1 MRIAIV
7 ALLLMGVFAYQ
18 AAAAKEEAATLRQQV
33 AAQAATIADQQ
44 RKMDEQVRRIYN
56 LEGTVRDNLR
66 TIQIFLGGH
75 ERPFRGNVV
84 RRTFEVTAYTA
95 ADWPDN
101 PAYGITASGH
111 RLSEAD
117 AWKVAAA
124 DPRYY
129 PVGTKVYIAGIG
141 EVTVMDTG
149 DDVKGPHRI
158 DVFAG
163 MENRSAALA
172 YGRRAVQ
179 GAVIR

>member
-7 ALLLMGVFAYQ
+7 ALLLMVVFAYQ

-44 RKMDEQVRRIYN
+44 RKMDEQARRIYN
-56 LEGTVRDNLR
+56 LAGTVRDNLR
-66 TIQIFLGGH
+66 TIEILLGGH
-75 ERPFRGNVV
+75 ERPYRGNVV

-101 PAYGITASGH
+101 PAYGITASGY

-129 PVGTKVYIAGIG
+129 PTGTKVYIVGIG

-149 DDVKGPHRI
+149 ADVKGPGRI

-163 MENRSAALA
+163 MQNRGEAFE
-172 YGRRAVQ
+172 YGRQVVP
-179 GAVIR
+179 GVVIR